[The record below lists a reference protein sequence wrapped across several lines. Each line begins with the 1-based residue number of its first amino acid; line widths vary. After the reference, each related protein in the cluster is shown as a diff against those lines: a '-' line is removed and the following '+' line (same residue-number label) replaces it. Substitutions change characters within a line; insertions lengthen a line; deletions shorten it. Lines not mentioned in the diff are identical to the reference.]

1 MSMQIQQAMQ
11 LVTQLL
17 VLLTGMQTLYVNGR
31 EGSEKSGQEITWLS
45 LEKESKLKKKWL
57 DWMLRGFGQIK
68 KRRAIRLG

>member
-1 MSMQIQQAMQ
+1 MQ

-17 VLLTGMQTLYVNGR
+17 VLLLYINGR

-57 DWMLRGFGQIK
+57 DRMLRGFSQRKVG
-68 KRRAIRLG
+68 L

>member
-17 VLLTGMQTLYVNGR
+17 VLLLYINGR